1 MKKLLALFIAVA
13 ISLFTLSQTNAAPMQ
28 TKPAQHLTKD
38 GKPDKRYK
46 ENKPVLRKDGK
57 PDMRYKTSQ
66 AAVAGK
72 PTTTPPKATTTAKP
86 AAAPAKTATKPAAK
100 PVAKKG

>member
-1 MKKLLALFIAVA
+1 MKKLFALCIAVA
-13 ISLFTLSQTNAAPMQ
+13 ISLASLTQANAAPLQ
-28 TKPAQHLTKD
+28 AKPTQHLTKD

-66 AAVAGK
+66 AAAAGK
-72 PTTTPPKATTTAKP
+72 PTTTPPKAVVPAQLETDKP
-86 AAAPAKTATKPAAK
+86 
-100 PVAKKG
+100 